1 MPRIFIFATL
11 AMIAAA
17 GSLVAMPVEARARLT
32 GEERLAK
39 LIEGR
44 TAGKPRSCI
53 TTSPSANL
61 TVIDKTALVYKA
73 GGKVWVNR
81 TAHPEDI
88 DDDDILV
95 IRKFGGSGLCRTD
108 TITLADRSTGM
119 FTGVIFLD
127 NFVPYEKA
135 S

>member
-1 MPRIFIFATL
+1 MPRIFATL

-17 GSLVAMPVEARARLT
+17 GSLVGMPVEARARLT

-44 TAGKPRSCI
+44 VAGEPRSCI
-53 TTSPSANL
+53 TTSPNANL

-81 TAHPEDI
+81 TAHPQDI

-127 NFVPYEKA
+127 DFVPYEKA

>member
-1 MPRIFIFATL
+1 MRKHLGTL
-11 AMIAAA
+11 AIVAAAA
-17 GSLVAMPVEARARLT
+17 GLVAAPLEARDRPT
-32 GEERLAK
+32 GEEQLAK

-44 TAGKPRSCI
+44 TAGTPRSCI
-53 TTSPSANL
+53 PLDANRNL

-81 TAHPEDI
+81 TQNPESI

-95 IRKFGGSGLCRTD
+95 IKKLGGMGLCRTD
-108 TITLADRSTGM
+108 TVTLADRTTGM
-119 FTGVIFLD
+119 FSGVIMLGD
-127 NFVPYEKA
+127 FVPYEKA